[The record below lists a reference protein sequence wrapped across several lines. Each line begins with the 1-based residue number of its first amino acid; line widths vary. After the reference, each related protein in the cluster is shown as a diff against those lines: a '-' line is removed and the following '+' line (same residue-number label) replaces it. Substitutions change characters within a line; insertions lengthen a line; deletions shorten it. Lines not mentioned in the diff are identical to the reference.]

1 MRTGAV
7 IVAAGMS
14 SRMGDFKP
22 MLTIGSISIAQR
34 VVATLRQGGAEQIVM
49 VTGYNAIV
57 LERHL
62 AGQGIVY
69 LRNERYETTNM
80 FDSAVIGLEYMKDKV
95 DRVLFTPVDI
105 PLFTA
110 ATVSALL
117 SSGEVLA
124 VPVCGGETG
133 HPILISSELID
144 SILSYR
150 GDEGLRGALEHC
162 GTEAAH
168 VPVEDR
174 GILHDADTPEDY
186 ASLLRY
192 HNEQM
197 VRPSVSVSLCREK
210 PFFDNALAMLF
221 SQVEET
227 GSVRRA
233 CARVQMSYSSGWN
246 AIRRL
251 ESQLNRPLIERHQ
264 GGSREQ
270 RSRLTE
276 EGKLFLEL
284 YKRYSQA
291 LSEEANRLFAEYFEN
306 FFHSGEGGE

>member
-7 IVAAGMS
+7 ITAAGMS

-34 VVATLRQGGAEQIVM
+34 VVATLQQGGAEEIVM
-49 VTGYNAIV
+49 VTGFNATA

-62 AGQGIVY
+62 AGQGIVF
-69 LRNERYETTNM
+69 LRNEKYETTNM
-80 FDSAVIGLEYMKDKV
+80 FDSASIGLAYMKDRV

-110 ATVSALL
+110 ATVSSLL
-117 SSGEVLA
+117 SSGERLA
-124 VPVCGGETG
+124 VPVCGGESG

-144 SILSYR
+144 SILSYP
-150 GDEGLRGALEHC
+150 GDDGLRGALEHC
-162 GTEAAH
+162 GTDIAH

-197 VRPSVSVSLCREK
+197 VRPSVAVALCREK
-210 PFFDNALAMLF
+210 PFFDNSLAMLF

-227 GSVRRA
+227 GSVRKA

-246 AIRRL
+246 AIKRL
-251 ESQLNRPLIERHQ
+251 ESQLRMPLIERHQ
-264 GGSREQ
+264 GGSRER

-276 EGKLFLEL
+276 EGKRLLEL
-284 YKRYSQA
+284 YRQFSA
-291 LSEEANRLFAEYFEN
+291 AVSDEANRLFGEYFES
-306 FFHSGEGGE
+306 FFHSGDGTE

>member
-1 MRTGAV
+1 MSTGAV

-22 MLTIGSISIAQR
+22 LLTIGTISIAQR
-34 VVATLRQGGAEQIVM
+34 VVATLQQGGAGQIVM
-49 VTGYNAIV
+49 VTGYNATA

-62 AGQGIVY
+62 AGQGIVF
-69 LRNERYETTNM
+69 LRNEHYETTNM
-80 FDSAVIGLEYMKDKV
+80 FDSAAIGLSYMRDKA

-117 SSGEVLA
+117 ESGEKLA
-124 VPVCGGETG
+124 VPVCGEETG
-133 HPILISSELID
+133 HPILISSDLID
-144 SILSYR
+144 SILSYSG
-150 GDEGLRGALEHC
+150 GDGLRGALEKC
-162 GTEAAH
+162 GT
-168 VPVEDR
+168 PVARIPVADR

-186 ASLLRY
+186 QSLLRY

-210 PFFDNALAMLF
+210 PFFDNTMAMLF

-233 CARVQMSYSSGWN
+233 CERVQISYSSGWN
-246 AIRRL
+246 AIRTL
-251 ESQLNRPLIERHQ
+251 ESQLHKTLIERHQ
-264 GGSREQ
+264 GGSRER
-270 RSRLTE
+270 RSCLTE
-276 EGKLFLEL
+276 EGRKLLEL
-284 YKRYSQA
+284 YRQYSSA
-291 LSEEANRLFAEYFEN
+291 ISDEAVRLFGEYFDSFFMTEN
-306 FFHSGEGGE
+306 RTE

>member
-34 VVATLRQGGAEQIVM
+34 VVATLQQGGAEQIVM
-49 VTGYNAIV
+49 VTGFNATV

-62 AGQGIVY
+62 AGQGIVF
-69 LRNERYETTNM
+69 LRNENYQTTNM
-80 FDSAVIGLEYMKDKV
+80 FDSAAIGLEYMRDKA

-117 SSGEVLA
+117 SSGKKLA
-124 VPVCGGETG
+124 VPVCGDETG
-133 HPILISSELID
+133 HPILISSELIGK
-144 SILSYR
+144 ILSYE

-162 GTEAAH
+162 GT
-168 VPVEDR
+168 PVSRIPVTDR

-186 ASLLRY
+186 AALLKY

-197 VRPSVSVSLCREK
+197 VRPFVSVSLCREK

-251 ESQLNRPLIERHQ
+251 ESQLNMPLIERHQ

-276 EGKLFLEL
+276 EGRMLLDL
-284 YKRYSQA
+284 YRQYSQA
-291 LSEEANRLFAEYFEN
+291 VSDEANRLFGEYFDS
-306 FFHSGEGGE
+306 FFHNGEQTE